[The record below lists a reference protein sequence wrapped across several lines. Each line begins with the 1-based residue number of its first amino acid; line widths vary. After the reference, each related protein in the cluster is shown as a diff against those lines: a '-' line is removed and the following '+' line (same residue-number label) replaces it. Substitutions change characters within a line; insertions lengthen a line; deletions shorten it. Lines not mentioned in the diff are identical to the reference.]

1 MNINEFYSSLSNTSS
16 TYNWSVGSQQAI
28 TATGTRGKTKGVT
41 LNPITAVA
49 YRKGLGT
56 YGSNK
61 RESLRAGRDLG
72 LTKTFSE
79 NVYQATTNY
88 SNRGNSQVV
97 RGRILSALEM

>member
-1 MNINEFYSSLSNTSS
+1 MQINEFYDTLSSVSS
-16 TYNWSVGSQQAI
+16 PYNWSVSNSQVI
-28 TATGTRGKTKGVT
+28 TGTGRRGKVKGHS
-41 LNPITAVA
+41 LNPVTAVA

-56 YGSNK
+56 FSSNK
-61 RESLRAGRDLG
+61 RDTLRAGKALG
-72 LTKTFSE
+72 LTKTFTE

>member
-1 MNINEFYSSLSNTSS
+1 MQISEFYDNLSSVSS
-16 TYNWSVGSQQAI
+16 TYKWEVGSRQTI
-28 TATGTRGKTKGVT
+28 GATGTRGKTKGVAV
-41 LNPITAVA
+41 NPITAVA
-49 YRKGLGT
+49 HRRGLGT

-61 RESLRAGRDLG
+61 RETLKAGKALG
-72 LTKTFSE
+72 LTKTFTE